1 MTIHPNAPSR
11 PSKLTIADPQDLL
24 TFLLTSEPRLRRRDA
39 EREVLKRF
47 EWWNPWKPEWRPPG
61 FLSSQADSGDQGC
74 DGRRESLRAR
84 REEVHRQRQQRE
96 KYQRENE
103 AGAKQHRSGSDKK
116 GEIGANLFEKGDKS
130 LNDWTSKA
138 AGSSY
143 DDLLIRDDHSADD
156 VVQTLFAALNRMRA
170 ERDTAISVIE
180 TLAEERTRLRTHIAA
195 QSGSS
200 EQPNSLYR
208 RVGLDKGCQSFVIKA
223 VQSAWR
229 KKLHPDR
236 YPEHQRREAERQFK
250 EAEAIFEE
258 IKRLRGSERQGH
270 LRRFAS

>member
-1 MTIHPNAPSR
+1 MNIHPNAPPR
-11 PSKLTIADPQDLL
+11 PSKSTIADPQDLL
-24 TFLLTSEPRLRRRDA
+24 TFLLTSEPRLRRKDA

-47 EWWNPWKPEWRPPG
+47 EWWNPWKPEWRPPE
-61 FLSSQADSGDQGC
+61 FSSAEKDSE
-74 DGRRESLRAR
+74 RENDEARKASYQAR
-84 REEVHRQRQQRE
+84 REAVLQQRQRRERHQRE
-96 KYQRENE
+96 EKAQAR
-103 AGAKQHRSGSDKK
+103 QHRSGSDER
-116 GEIGANLFEKGDKS
+116 GEGIKNLFEKGDKA
-130 LNDWTSKA
+130 LNGWTSKA

-143 DDLLIRDDHSADD
+143 DDFLIQDHHTADD
-156 VVQTLFAALNRMRA
+156 VVQILIAALNRMKE

-180 TLAEERTRLRTHIAA
+180 TLAEERTRLRTHISA

-208 RVGLDKGCQSFVIKA
+208 RVGLDEGCPSFVIKA

-258 IKRLRGSERQGH
+258 IKRLRGS
-270 LRRFAS
+270 